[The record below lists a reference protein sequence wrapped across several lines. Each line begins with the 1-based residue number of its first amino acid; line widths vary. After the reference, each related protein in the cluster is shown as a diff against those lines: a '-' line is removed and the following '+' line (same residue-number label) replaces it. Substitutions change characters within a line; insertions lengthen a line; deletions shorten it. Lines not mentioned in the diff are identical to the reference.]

1 MILILIS
8 VIILLLLLLFSVPV
22 AATIAGISIILG
34 YFFSDYPIFSSLG
47 EITWSVVTDSLL
59 LSIPF
64 FVLLGE
70 ILLHSGIA
78 RKIYFALHKWLS
90 WLPGGLLHANI
101 ASSAIFSSIS
111 GSSVA
116 TAATITTVAMP
127 QCEKHGY
134 KAGLFAGTIAA
145 GGTLGIL
152 IPPSINLIIYGFLTN
167 SSIPKLFIA
176 GLVPGIL
183 MSIFFMIFILIYSL
197 LKNEKEKVDENEERI
212 TWKERF
218 IALRDLLPIFI
229 LFILIMSSIY
239 TGVATPTESAA
250 LGVFFSLIIT
260 LFSGLLNL
268 EVIKKSIIGT
278 IRTTGMIMFIVIAAN
293 FLNFVLVS
301 IGLIDD
307 LSDFIETLE
316 ISKYTMLALVTIL
329 FIVLGLFIETLS
341 LMVITIPIIAP
352 VMISLGFDP
361 IWLGIYLIILIEM
374 ALITPP
380 VGLNL
385 YVVQGIRNKGTIVE
399 VMKGSLPFVFI
410 MLLMSILLV
419 FFPQISLYFVDFV

>member
-1 MILILIS
+1 MSLVIISIALLLVLLLIS
-8 VIILLLLLLFSVPV
+8 VPV
-22 AATIAGISIILG
+22 GSAIAGVGIIVG
-34 YFFSDYPIFSSLG
+34 YFFSDYPIFESVG
-47 EITWSVVTDSLL
+47 EITWSVSTDFLL

-78 RKIYFALHKWLS
+78 KKIYFSLNKWLS

-127 QCEKHGY
+127 QSKKYGY
-134 KAGLFAGTIAA
+134 KAGFFAGTIAA

-152 IPPSINLIIYGFLTN
+152 IPPSINLIVYGFLTN

-183 MSIFFMIFILIYSL
+183 LALLFMFFIFLYSIFIKSNRQNRI
-197 LKNEKEKVDENEERI
+197 KV
-212 TWKERF
+212 TWKEKF
-218 IALRDLLPIFI
+218 LALKDLLPIAI
-229 LFILIMSSIY
+229 LFILIMGSIY
-239 TGVATPTESAA
+239 TGFATPTESAA
-250 LGVFFSLIIT
+250 LGVVVAVIIVY
-260 LFSGLLNL
+260 FNGLLNF
-268 EVIKKSIIGT
+268 EVIKKSVKGT
-278 IRTTGMIMFIVIAAN
+278 MKTTGMIMFIIIAAN

-301 IGLIDD
+301 IGLIDE
-307 LSDFIETLE
+307 LSYFIEDLNM
-316 ISKYTMLALVTIL
+316 SKYSMLAIVTVL
-329 FIVLGLFIETLS
+329 FIILGLFIETLS

-352 VMISLGFDP
+352 IMITMGFDP
-361 IWLGIYLIILIEM
+361 IWFGIYLIILIEM

-385 YVVQGIRNKGTIVE
+385 YVVQGIRREGSIVE
-399 VMKGSLPFVFI
+399 VMKGCIPFV
-410 MLLMSILLV
+410 LLMLFMAFCLV
-419 FFPQISLYFVDFV
+419 LFPEITLFLVQYV